1 MNKLG
6 QTPSQTVGPYF
17 AYGLT
22 PEQYKFDHT
31 SLATPV
37 LLDARKNSQDAIILR
52 GKVYDL
58 HGEAVDDAMI
68 EIWQVDQ
75 EGKFQIKPHQGF
87 FSIGRMGTGTIEG
100 NWFEFTTCIPA
111 AEKQGQAPAIHM
123 IVFMRG
129 LLSHVYTRVYF
140 EDFKELNQEDP
151 YLKLVTEERRSTL
164 IAQKVQESPVT
175 IYEFNLHMQGE
186 NETVFFDY

>member
-22 PEQYKFDHT
+22 PEQYKFDHK

-37 LLDARKNSQDAIILR
+37 LLDAKQNAKDLILLR
-52 GKVYDL
+52 GRVFDL
-58 HGEAVDDAMI
+58 HGVPVDDAML

-75 EGKFQIKPHQGF
+75 EGVFRTEPYQGF
-87 FSIGRMGTGTIEG
+87 ISIGRMGTGTLDG
-100 NWFEFTTCIPA
+100 NCYEFSTCIPA
-111 AEKQGQAPAIHM
+111 PEKEGLAPAITM

-140 EDFKELNQEDP
+140 EDFQEANQGDP
-151 YLKLVTEERRSTL
+151 YLNLVPEERRNTL
-164 IAQKVQESPVT
+164 IAKRIQDSPVR
-175 IYEFNLHMQGE
+175 IYEFNLYMQGAQ
-186 NETVFFDY
+186 ETVFFDS

>member
-22 PEQYKFDHT
+22 PEQYKFDHK

-37 LLDARKNSQDAIILR
+37 LLNANQNSKDLILLR
-52 GKVYDL
+52 GRVFDL
-58 HGEAVDDAMI
+58 HGAPVDDAMI

-75 EGKFQIKPHQGF
+75 KGVFRTEPHQGF
-87 FSIGRMGTGTIEG
+87 ISIGRMGTGTLDG
-100 NWFEFTTCIPA
+100 NCYEFTTCIPA

-151 YLKLVTEERRSTL
+151 YLKLVVEERRSTL
-164 IAQKVQESPVT
+164 IAKKVQERPVT
-175 IYEFNLHMQGE
+175 IYEFNLYMQGE
-186 NETVFFDY
+186 KETVFFDY